1 MKPDGGTMVALLNS
15 WGPRMYKEPVDAP
28 SSRVKAEYLPLV
40 FQWALDAI
48 SGLVFVHEH
57 NVVFGEI
64 STVHCWL
71 DSDYRVSLVGF
82 LNAGF
87 LDTERWSVVVEGD
100 WESGYDE
107 WLGRRKPS
115 KDTDLMM
122 FGYVVYELMT
132 AYAPASRWEARQWKE
147 DPGNVPRHQWP
158 RLETEYMG
166 DIVRKCWSGEY
177 AGADEVKLDLTRFL
191 TELGWEIDADDK
203 LKGVDAKAL
212 IS

>member
-1 MKPDGGTMVALLNS
+1 MKPDGGTMVAFLNR

-40 FQWALDAI
+40 FQWALDAV